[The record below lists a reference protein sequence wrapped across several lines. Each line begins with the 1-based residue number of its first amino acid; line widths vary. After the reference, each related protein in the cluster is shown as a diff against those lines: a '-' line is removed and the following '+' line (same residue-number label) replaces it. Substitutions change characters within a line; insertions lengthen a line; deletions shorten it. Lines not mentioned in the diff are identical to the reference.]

1 MAKMRDVLLGLLV
14 IISLVA
20 ACSEIVAYYVSQGLK

>member
-1 MAKMRDVLLGLLV
+1 MSKARDIILGLVV

-20 ACSEIVAYYVSQGLK
+20 ACAGIVAYYVSQGLK